1 MLPAGCRQLQAGSL
15 RSPRLL
21 RPSAQRRD
29 ALSLAPMIRFRIQ
42 LATLFFVTATA
53 QAQIQVELNFKRLQ
67 YIAHEPI
74 LATVRIANN
83 SGRDID
89 LHDDNGQHWFGFEI
103 NAAEGRLLAPL
114 KQEAAEPA
122 LHVEA
127 GKTVTRKI
135 NLTPLFPVHDYGAY
149 HVRAN
154 VYFPDLN
161 KFFYSATKVFQ
172 VSDARPIWQKT
183 VGVPDGMPGGG
194 EVRTYSLLSNRFL
207 DHTSLY
213 VRVENKNTGVVYST
227 YSLGRIIANEDPQ
240 AELDRANQLHVL
252 HCAAPRSWAY
262 SHVGLNG
269 EFLAHSTFLETKTRP
284 RLRRAADGA
293 VAVSGGTL
301 DVPIAESKRGPAQK
315 LSDRPAP
322 NAAED

>member
-1 MLPAGCRQLQAGSL
+1 
-15 RSPRLL
+15 
-21 RPSAQRRD
+21 
-29 ALSLAPMIRFRIQ
+29 MIFRIH
-42 LATLFFVTATA
+42 LVVVLLFMAATA
-53 QAQIQVELNFKRLQ
+53 QAQIQVELSFKRLQ

-89 LHDDNGQHWFGFEI
+89 LHDDSGQHWFGFEV
-103 NAAEGRLLAPL
+103 NAGEGQLLAPL
-114 KQEAAEPA
+114 QPAAAEPA

-127 GKTVTRKI
+127 GQTVTRKV
-135 NLTPLFPVHDYGAY
+135 NLTALYPVHDFGAY

-172 VSDARPIWQKT
+172 VTDARAIWQKT
-183 VGVPDGMPGGG
+183 VGVPEGMPNAG

-213 VRVENKNTGVVYST
+213 VRVENKTNGVVYTT
-227 YSLGRIIANEDPQ
+227 YSLGRIIENGDPQ
-240 AELDRANQLHVL
+240 VEIDRANQLHVL
-252 HCAAPRSWAY
+252 HCAAPRNWAY

-269 EFLAHSTFLETKTRP
+269 ELLAHSTFLETKTRP
-284 RLRRAADGA
+284 RLRHTPDGSIA
-293 VAVSGGTL
+293 VNGGML
-301 DVPIAESKRGPAQK
+301 DVPSADSKRSPGPK
-315 LSDRPAP
+315 LSDRPPANP
-322 NAAED
+322 ADD